1 MIKYLVGWN
10 GQMQIDSA
18 TASIYMYSLFNFHKS
33 LFYEQIPDRS
43 DAIAIF
49 DQREQPDITLN
60 ILKSID
66 ADGSESK
73 MNKICKGAHPNYKG
87 QDYCAYNMAKAF
99 IETISFL
106 DEQVSDSKYKWKW
119 GMLHT
124 REWSNLPW
132 STTPLKF
139 FFHRTTSG

>member
-1 MIKYLVGWN
+1 
-10 GQMQIDSA
+10 
-18 TASIYMYSLFNFHKS
+18 
-33 LFYEQIPDRS
+33 
-43 DAIAIF
+43 
-49 DQREQPDITLN
+49 
-60 ILKSID
+60 
-66 ADGSESK
+66 

-87 QDYCAYNMAKAF
+87 QDYCAYNMAKAI

-106 DEQVSDSKYKWKW
+106 DEEVSDSKYKWKW

-139 FFHRTTSG
+139 FFHRTTSGQGNRNTPNVALHSNRKKLNQVKFHTGAMAVFR